1 MEFLIIL
8 LLIILNGFFA
18 MSEIAM
24 ISARRSNLEMQAR
37 QGDAG
42 ARQAQKLIE
51 DPDKFLSTI
60 QIGITLIGI
69 LTGIYSGDALA
80 TKFGRSSPHSA
91 FPCARPRSWRRSR
104 SSSS

>member
-1 MEFLIIL
+1 MQTNKPDTPMEFLIIL

-42 ARQAQKLIE
+42 R
-51 DPDKFLSTI
+51 
-60 QIGITLIGI
+60 
-69 LTGIYSGDALA
+69 
-80 TKFGRSSPHSA
+80 GR
-91 FPCARPRSWRRSR
+91 RRSLSKTRTNSFRPSR
-104 SSSS
+104 SASR

>member
-42 ARQAQKLIE
+42 ARQAQKSYRRPGQIPF
-51 DPDKFLSTI
+51 DHPDRHHA
-60 QIGITLIGI
+60 
-69 LTGIYSGDALA
+69 D
-80 TKFGRSSPHSA
+80 RHPHGYLLRA
-91 FPCARPRSWRRSR
+91 MRWPK
-104 SSSS
+104 